1 VTRALITGASGFV
14 GRHLAA
20 ELDAHGT
27 FEIIGISSRPRPPL
41 DHGRLIVCDLLDA
54 DLTRRVLE
62 RYRPDTIFH
71 LAGQAYVPRAVIDP
85 AGTLITNAVSQ
96 INVLEAC
103 RAVGLDP
110 VVVVAGSAEIY
121 GMASPT
127 DMPLTED
134 QPFRPSNP
142 YAVSKLAQDMFGL
155 QYALS
160 YGMRIVRARPFNHVG
175 PGQSDRFVLSNF
187 ARQIAEAEAGLAD
200 PVLLVGNLDARRDF
214 LDVRDVVRAYR
225 LLADARFAGEAF
237 NIASGIGRSIRD
249 LLGLLLSRSAVDIE
263 VRSDPARMRP
273 SDLPVLIGDASR
285 LRDATG
291 WTPEIPIEQSIA
303 DTLDDWR
310 GRVRRNWET

>member
-1 VTRALITGASGFV
+1 
-14 GRHLAA
+14 
-20 ELDAHGT
+20 
-27 FEIIGISSRPRPPL
+27 
-41 DHGRLIVCDLLDA
+41 
-54 DLTRRVLE
+54 
-62 RYRPDTIFH
+62 
-71 LAGQAYVPRAVIDP
+71 VPRAVIDP